1 MERIVVQYKHVDA
14 SSEAHSYIWLIIA
27 VAVVALFI
35 PILWILVAVATLC
48 VLPIQYFEDK
58 KQQKKF
64 NDNIPALVI
73 DDYILDYDGKS
84 IDLSQMDKA
93 MFHPDIDYDGN
104 ILIYCKGKVRPAI
117 EIYTDNMLI
126 DRNDLLKSIIDRIN
140 RAKELQQ

>member
-35 PILWILVAVATLC
+35 PILWILVAVAALC
-48 VLPIQYFEDK
+48 VLPILYLEDK

-64 NDNIPALVI
+64 NDNIPALVV
-73 DDYILDYDGKS
+73 DEYILDYDGQT
-84 IDLSQMDKA
+84 IDLSLMDKA
-93 MFHPDIDYDGN
+93 MFHPDTDYDGN
-104 ILIYCKGKVRPAI
+104 IMIYRKGKVRPAI

-126 DRNDLLKSIIDRIN
+126 DRNELLKLIIDRIN